1 MAETAHRVRQYCTFE
16 VDSLFLGIDV
26 LHVQEVMKARELAAV
41 PLAHDAVQGLLNLR
55 GQIVTAIDLRRRLAL
70 PPRPEHRSPMLV
82 VARTEGGA
90 VAFLVDTIGDV
101 IDVSDDTYEDTP
113 DTLRPGMRELITGVH
128 KLPQRLLHVLD
139 PERAA
144 DLAR

>member
-1 MAETAHRVRQYCTFE
+1 MAEVSLRVRQFCTFE

-26 LHVQEVMKARELAAV
+26 LDVQEVMKSRDLAPV

-70 PPRPEHRSPMLV
+70 PSRPADQRPMLV

-90 VAFLVDTIGDV
+90 VAFLVDAIGDV
-101 IDVSDDTYEDTP
+101 IDVPEDTYEDPP
-113 DTLRPGMRELITGVH
+113 DTLRPAMRELITGVY
-128 KLPQRLLHVLD
+128 KLPKRLLHVLSA
-139 PERAA
+139 ERAA
-144 DLAR
+144 DVGR